1 MVTKNNFF
9 FLQDKT
15 RIIYYSFYFYFY
27 SLSFCCKEKVSI
39 SYFMRKKK
47 KGDDDSFIP
56 MYYSAY
62 IQVNR
67 SGGPGVLLVLLF
79 SHSYTEPFFF
89 FSIIKIILVI
99 NLLFLG

>member
-1 MVTKNNFF
+1 MG
-9 FLQDKT
+9 
-15 RIIYYSFYFYFY
+15 
-27 SLSFCCKEKVSI
+27 E
-39 SYFMRKKK
+39 KK

-56 MYYSAY
+56 MYYNAY

-89 FSIIKIILVI
+89 FP
-99 NLLFLG
+99 LLKSYLLLTFYF